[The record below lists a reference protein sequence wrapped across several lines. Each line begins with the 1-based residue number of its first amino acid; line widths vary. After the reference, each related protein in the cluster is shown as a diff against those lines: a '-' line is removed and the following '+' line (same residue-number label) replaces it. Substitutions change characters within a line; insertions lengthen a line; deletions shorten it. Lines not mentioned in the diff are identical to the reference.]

1 MTKLNFILSLSE
13 KLSALPKDEVEE
25 RLHFYTE
32 MIEDRMEEGLREED
46 AVAAVG
52 DIDEIAAQIV
62 EEIPLGKI
70 AAGKL
75 KNRGKMKWW
84 EITLLAVGSPV
95 WVSLLIAAFAVALSL
110 YVCLWSLVICA
121 WAVEASFVGSS
132 FGGLV
137 SGVALIATGDVSQ
150 GLILIAGGLVCAGLA
165 VFAFYGC
172 KAATRGAV
180 WLTKQSARWLK
191 RCFVKKEDAQ

>member
-13 KLSALPKDEVEE
+13 KLSALPKAELEE
-25 RLHFYTE
+25 RLNFYTE
-32 MIEDRMEEGLREED
+32 MIEDRMEEGLTEEE

-62 EEIPLGKI
+62 EEYPLGKL

-95 WVSLLIAAFAVALSL
+95 WVPLLIAGLAVVFSL
-110 YVCLWSLVICA
+110 YVCLWALVISA
-121 WAVEASFVGSS
+121 WAVGASFLGAG
-132 FGGLV
+132 FGGVV
-137 SGVALIATGDVSQ
+137 SGVALIATGDVYQ
-150 GLILIAGGLVCAGLA
+150 GLLLIAGGLVCAGLA

-172 KAATRGAV
+172 KAATRGAL
-180 WLTKQSARWLK
+180 WLTKQSGAWLK
-191 RCFVKKEDAQ
+191 RCFVKKEDVQ